1 MHSRHLLWVPGVASQ
16 LVTEVPP
23 YTIREYL
30 PGDEVAI
37 LETFNR
43 VFGGVDP
50 NFVPRTL
57 EEWRWTYLDNPSGW
71 RISLAVADDG
81 RVISQY
87 AGIAQRMLLDGEP
100 AHFSQ
105 AVDSM
110 TDPAFRGGLK
120 RPGFFVL
127 TGYPYAES
135 YGGAPPDKDTV
146 MWGLPVPPAWRI
158 GKSYLKYELVR
169 THLKLV
175 AEPDQLVLPGV
186 GSHGVEVEELDA
198 FPADSAELF
207 RAHAARHRAMA
218 VRDKAQLDWRFTRR
232 PGYRYRIAAARRA
245 GKLVGLTVQRAGTF
259 DQCAGSLVCDWVTG
273 APLDARAPFDL
284 GAAVELLAWHRAAAL
299 EAGGLALTA
308 LFPDTAPEWLAF
320 QEVGFRVYDST
331 YFLVGRNYQ
340 KQYDMRWLRRHWYY
354 TLGDT
359 DLA

>member
-1 MHSRHLLWVPGVASQ
+1 MS
-16 LVTEVPP
+16 EVPP
-23 YTIREYL
+23 YTIREYQ
-30 PGDEVAI
+30 PGDEEAI

-43 VFGGVDP
+43 VFSGVDP
-50 NFVPRTL
+50 NFVPRTMR
-57 EEWRWTYLDNPSGW
+57 EWRWTYLDNPSGW
-71 RISLAVADDG
+71 RISLAVTEDG

-110 TDPAFRGGLK
+110 TDPTFRRGLK

-127 TGYPYAES
+127 TGYPYAEG

-158 GKSYLKYELVR
+158 GKQYLKYELVR
-169 THLKLV
+169 TQLKLCV
-175 AEPDQLVLPGV
+175 APAALVLPGV
-186 GSHGVEVEELDA
+186 GSHGVVVEELEPERG
-198 FPADSAELF
+198 FPEDVGELF
-207 RAHAARHRAMA
+207 AAHAQRHGAMA
-218 VRDKAQLDWRFTRR
+218 VRDKAQLDWRYTQR
-232 PGYRYRIAAARRA
+232 PGYRYRIASARR
-245 GKLVGLTVQRAGTF
+245 GGTLVGLTIQRVGGF
-259 DQCAGSLVCDWVTG
+259 DGRQDSLVCDWMVG
-273 APLDARAPFDL
+273 PPVAAGSPFDL
-284 GAAVELLAWHRAAAL
+284 GAAVELLAWHKARAIEDGA
-299 EAGGLALTA
+299 EQLTA

-320 QEVGFRVYDST
+320 QEVGFRAADSS
-331 YFLVGRNYQ
+331 YFLVGRNYV

>member
-1 MHSRHLLWVPGVASQ
+1 MHSRHLPLVLGAVPSI
-16 LVTEVPP
+16 VTEVPP
-23 YTIREYL
+23 YTIREYR

-50 NFVPRTL
+50 NFQPRTL

-71 RISLAVADDG
+71 RISLAVTEDG
-81 RVISQY
+81 RVISQC
-87 AGIAQRMLLDGEP
+87 AGIAQRTLLNGAP
-100 AHFSQ
+100 AFFSQ
-105 AVDSM
+105 VVDSM

-135 YGGAPPDKDTV
+135 YGGPPPDKDTV
-146 MWGLPVPPAWRI
+146 MWGLPVPQAWRI
-158 GKSYLKYELVR
+158 GKSYLKYGLVR

-175 AEPDQLVLPGV
+175 AELDQLALPGV
-186 GSHGVEVEELDA
+186 GSHGVTVEELET
-198 FPADSAELF
+198 FPADSEQLF
-207 RAHAARHRAMA
+207 RAHAARHLAMA
-218 VRDKAQLDWRFTRR
+218 VRDKAQLDWRFTKR

-245 GKLVGLTVQRAGTF
+245 GKLVGLGVARAGSF
-259 DQCAGSLVCDWVTG
+259 DHGAGNLVCDWVTG
-273 APLDARAPFDL
+273 APVDARAPFDL
-284 GAAVELLAWHRAAAL
+284 GAAVELLAWQRACAA
-299 EAGGLALTA
+299 ETGGPLIA

-320 QEVGFRVYDST
+320 QEVGFRVFDTS

-359 DLA
+359 DLV